1 MSAAK
6 KRILLVEKRD
16 GPRAELQQVIG
27 SRCDLF
33 AVSNAEDAIEACRT
47 VGPFAIAVVGGGW
60 PTTDHGLK
68 DLSAF
73 ELLRQVNESWPE
85 TVGLM
90 IAPDGDTDVVSR
102 AVQEPHVFRCLSA
115 PFDPG
120 LLLSAVDAALSRH
133 AEIERLESFS
143 EEILFGKDSMESF
156 KDILEDKVE
165 HQTSALRR
173 LHRFTIE
180 LVSARS
186 TREITQMTATA
197 ASEALGGRGVQ
208 VQLWQASVRG
218 DDVRIG
224 AGGEMSACLHRTP
237 IVAPSGEIG
246 EICVDMIG
254 PRREKLSPLDTS
266 VLASFGASASL
277 AVHQEL
283 SRRDLDQA
291 QHATILALARLAER
305 RDVDTG
311 RHLERVAGY
320 CRLVA
325 ESLRTLGLG
334 TETITDAFIEDLVS
348 SSPLHD
354 IGKVGIPDAI
364 LLKPGNLSPEEWE
377 IMKTHAEIGG
387 STLDGVIAGL
397 QAPGFLTMGRDIA
410 WCHHE
415 KWDGSGYPRG
425 LSGGEI
431 PLCARIVALADVY
444 DALTTVRPYKSAWP
458 HADAIDWIF
467 SRFGSHFDPD
477 VVTAFA
483 ARLEDVDR
491 IRSTL
496 ADPPAA
502 QPGSSIE
509 IAQQL

>member
-1 MSAAK
+1 MTSAK
-6 KRILLVEKRD
+6 KRILLVEKQE
-16 GPRAELQQVIG
+16 GTRAQIQNAIG

-47 VGPFAIAVVGGGW
+47 AGPFAIAVAE
-60 PTTDHGLK
+60 HGIQ
-68 DLSAF
+68 DVSAF
-73 ELLRQVNESWPE
+73 DLLRRVNEGWPE
-85 TVGLM
+85 TVGLL
-90 IAPDGDTDVVSR
+90 ITPSGDAGAVSR
-102 AVQEPHVFRCLSA
+102 AAKEPHVFRCLSA

-120 LLLSAVDAALSRH
+120 TLLSAVDAALSRH
-133 AEIERLESFS
+133 DENEKLESFS
-143 EEILFGKDSMESF
+143 EEILFGMDSMESF
-156 KDILEDKVE
+156 RELLEDRVE

-173 LHRFTIE
+173 LHRFTID
-180 LVSARS
+180 LVGARS
-186 TREITQMTATA
+186 TREIAQMTATA

-208 VQLWQASVRG
+208 VQLWQATSRG
-218 DDVRIG
+218 NDVRLG
-224 AGGEMSACLHRTP
+224 AGAEMSACLHRTP
-237 IVAPSGEIG
+237 ILSPVGEIG
-246 EICVDMIG
+246 EICVDVVG
-254 PRREKLSPLDTS
+254 PNREKLTPLDTM
-266 VLASFGASASL
+266 LIASLGASASL

-283 SRRDLDQA
+283 TRRDLDQS
-291 QHATILALARLAER
+291 QHATILALARLAEH
-305 RDVDTG
+305 RDMETG

-325 ESLRTLGLG
+325 ESMRALGHHAG
-334 TETITDAFIEDLVS
+334 TITDAFIEDLAS

-354 IGKVGIPDAI
+354 IGKVGIPDSI
-364 LLKPGNLSPEEWE
+364 LLKPGSLSPEEWT

-425 LSGGEI
+425 LVGTEI

-444 DALTTVRPYKSAWP
+444 DALTTVRPYKKAWP
-458 HADAIDWIF
+458 HADAIDWIL
-467 SRFGSHFDPD
+467 SRSGTHFDPD
-477 VVTAFA
+477 VVAAFA
-483 ARLEDVDR
+483 ARLDDADR

-496 ADPPAA
+496 ADPTEE
-502 QPGSSIE
+502 QPSNSVE

>member
-1 MSAAK
+1 MPAPK
-6 KRILLVEKRD
+6 KRILLVERRE
-16 GPRAELQQVIG
+16 GTRAELQQAVG

-47 VGPFAIAVVGGGW
+47 VGPFAIAVAE
-60 PTTDHGLK
+60 HGLK
-68 DLSAF
+68 DVSAF
-73 ELLRQVNESWPE
+73 ELLRRVNESWPE
-85 TVGLM
+85 TVGVL
-90 IAPDGDTDVVSR
+90 IAPDGDSGTLSR
-102 AVQEPHVFRCLSA
+102 AVKEPHVFRCLSA
-115 PFDPG
+115 PCDPG
-120 LLLSAVDAALSRH
+120 ALLSAVDAALSRH
-133 AEIERLESFS
+133 AEIERLESIS
-143 EEILFGKDSMESF
+143 EEILFGKDSMESL
-156 KDILEDKVE
+156 KELLEDKVE

-180 LVSARS
+180 LVGARS
-186 TREITQMTATA
+186 TREIAQMTATA

-208 VQLWQASVRG
+208 IQLWQASVRG
-218 DDVRIG
+218 DDVLVG
-224 AGGEMSACLHRTP
+224 TGGEMSACLHRTP

-246 EICVDMIG
+246 EICVDVLG
-254 PRREKLSPLDTS
+254 PRREKLTVLDTS
-266 VLASFGASASL
+266 LLASFGASASL

-305 RDVDTG
+305 RDMDTG

-325 ESLRTLGLG
+325 ESLRTLGHG
-334 TETITDAFIEDLVS
+334 GETITDAFIEDLAS

-354 IGKVGIPDAI
+354 IGKVGIPDSI
-364 LLKPGNLSPEEWE
+364 LLKPGSLTPEEWE

-387 STLDGVIAGL
+387 ATLDGVICGL

-415 KWDGSGYPRG
+415 KWDGTGYPRG
-425 LSGGEI
+425 LRGEAI

-444 DALTTVRPYKSAWP
+444 DALTTVRPYKAAWP

-467 SRFGSHFDPD
+467 SRSGSHFDPE
-477 VVTAFA
+477 VVAAFA
-483 ARLEDVDR
+483 ARLEDADR

-496 ADPPAA
+496 ADPAEA
-502 QPGSSIE
+502 GPGSAIE